1 MSGCCSVKDQILILP
16 CSGGS
21 NVGQIS
27 NQAAVELDRGGLGL
41 MKCAVGVAAG
51 IQGLVEGARQAPHII
66 VIDGCAVGCAKA
78 GLAAHAKR
86 EPDTHVVVTEL
97 GVAKNRDFDLKA
109 EDVALTVAATRRAMG
124 LAE

>member
-1 MSGCCSVKDQILILP
+1 MSECCSVQDQVLILG

-21 NVGQIS
+21 NVGQIA
-27 NQAAVELDRGGLGL
+27 NQAGIELERGGLGR

-51 IQGLVEGARQAPHII
+51 IDGLVAGASKASHLIA
-66 VIDGCAVGCAKA
+66 IDGCAVGCVKA
-78 GLAAHAKR
+78 GLAAQAGR
-86 EPDTHVVVTEL
+86 EPDTYIVVTEL

-109 EDVALTVAATRRAMG
+109 EEVALTVTATRRAMG